1 VNAWLNIAGCK
12 ARKEFLYLGFA
23 LSIMLCANFAAS
35 PAQAA
40 PPPSKAEATQ
50 DAKAMQNAAMERL
63 FAELKKIPG
72 IEATFKEEKHLQLL
86 ALPLESEGVLYFHQD
101 GYLLRK
107 INEPTPSSVRVTPTA
122 LIIEEGGKTQRMEL
136 ASHEEVAHMV
146 QSFLWILAGDLNAL
160 RTHFRLHFET
170 ADVSKKVPEDWTLT
184 LTPTHAKV
192 KKLLQKIVVQ
202 GDGVRVRKLRI
213 EEQGGD
219 VTETQILSVDTARS
233 FSKEESKKLFGRAP

>member
-1 VNAWLNIAGCK
+1 
-12 ARKEFLYLGFA
+12 
-23 LSIMLCANFAAS
+23 MLCANFAAS

-136 ASHEEVAHMV
+136 ASHEEVAH
-146 QSFLWILAGDLNAL
+146 
-160 RTHFRLHFET
+160 
-170 ADVSKKVPEDWTLT
+170 
-184 LTPTHAKV
+184 
-192 KKLLQKIVVQ
+192 KIGRASCRERVY
-202 GDGVRVRKLRI
+202 DRVR
-213 EEQGGD
+213 E
-219 VTETQILSVDTARS
+219 
-233 FSKEESKKLFGRAP
+233 